1 MVVKFSK
8 EQEIIKYLNF
18 QDFVTFIKNEI
29 SSSKSANYDYLIK
42 SIIENF
48 SLLIS
53 NDSLNLFSVIQDSN
67 ITSNSVFKIK
77 LNDSENKQFILKIR
91 RESSTLNFSDEL
103 NYLSK
108 LQVRELIPKQ
118 IMNIQSGDLKISI
131 EEFIN
136 LKHIRDDEA
145 YNYSFICKIINSLAN
160 FCSIETKIVT
170 INEIL
175 DYHNF
180 YFNFVVNKLLPNSLS
195 KLMEIQGFF
204 ESSNKKDSLCYDY
217 YLNNKNILIKIN
229 NFFLE
234 IPNFVKIIISNF
246 SFQNKIPLVFSH
258 IDIHTWN
265 FFIEPESENI
275 KFIDFEDL
283 SFCILGFDL
292 ANYIIESEYSFEEES
307 YPYYK
312 NNFNTFTDEFV
323 ENSMHSYVLKLNY
336 ITKENFPILP
346 LLDIY
351 RLFCLSIIKAVSEYV
366 FMIDEKT
373 IYLKQDIDFL
383 LLMMDRISVFE
394 KYYKLIN

>member
-42 SIIENF
+42 SVIENF
-48 SLLIS
+48 SMLIS

-145 YNYSFICKIINSLAN
+145 YNYYFMYKIINSLAN

-180 YFNFVVNKLLPNSLS
+180 YFNFVLNKLLPNSLS

-204 ESSNKKDSLCYDY
+204 ESSNNKDSLCYNY

-246 SFQNKIPLVFSH
+246 SFKNKIPLVFSH

-265 FFIEPESENI
+265 FFIDPESENI

-323 ENSMHSYVLKLNY
+323 ENSMNSYVLKLNY
-336 ITKENFPILP
+336 ITKENFPILS
-346 LLDIY
+346 LHDIY

-366 FMIDEKT
+366 FMVDEKT

-383 LLMMDRISVFE
+383 SLMMDRISVFE